1 MSLCYKLDTSD
12 SFQQTLKDQVYQY
25 NVLLVSPRFDLAII
39 YPFKTV
45 NTSVRSMKTRSS
57 ESIELISHCR
67 VYSLLYQTK
76 SVRYISSRG
85 NTRRLVYRLFS
96 QNKFQGCEQFI
107 TVIGHCWSE
116 KWLIKTLLPVCDF
129 L

>member
-1 MSLCYKLDTSD
+1 MSLCYELDTSD

-96 QNKFQGCEQFI
+96 QNKLQGCEQFI
-107 TVIGHCWSE
+107 TVIGHC
-116 KWLIKTLLPVCDF
+116 
-129 L
+129 